1 MSEPLEAPC
10 SFCQKPI
17 DLTKRGIKEIGEN
30 QNIYCNKK
38 CMGGAQ
44 TQRATITVQC
54 AYCNKDFNTLKGRH
68 SESNL
73 FCGKP
78 CAFSVRKDLYFWTIL
93 YVLSKENRFLSAD
106 QIRESLKTRKVD
118 LTAMRIAT
126 RIASSPFIEVN
137 KESEPFTYQL
147 KEEYKNKPYLWHTSK
162 YYRKIGMGKKEYAAQ
177 FE

>member
-73 FCGKP
+73 FCGKT
-78 CAFSVRKDLYFWTIL
+78 CAFSVRKDRYFWTIL

-106 QIRESLKTRKVD
+106 QIRESLKMRKVD

-162 YYRKIGMGKKEYAAQ
+162 YYRKIGVSKKEYAAQ

>member
-1 MSEPLEAPC
+1 M
-10 SFCQKPI
+10 
-17 DLTKRGIKEIGEN
+17 
-30 QNIYCNKK
+30 
-38 CMGGAQ
+38 
-44 TQRATITVQC
+44 
-54 AYCNKDFNTLKGRH
+54 
-68 SESNL
+68 
-73 FCGKP
+73 
-78 CAFSVRKDLYFWTIL
+78 
-93 YVLSKENRFLSAD
+93 LSKENRFLSAD